1 VISGLSGKN
10 INNAR
15 VAAMPKFLPSCNIV
29 PMKALKFHT
38 FLLPAAFIMICGF
51 LVSCENSLDE
61 INKITAKK
69 IGVETAKGVTII
81 YTIGSK
87 TKSRITAPLMLRH
100 QEAIPYIEFT
110 KTIHADFFDDS
121 LRVES
126 TMDAHYAKYNETE
139 SKVFLKDSVVVIN
152 TKGDTLYCNELYWDR
167 KRTGEEFYTDKPV
180 RIRTRTEILDGDGL
194 DAPQDFHNWHL
205 INGRGIV
212 RVSSSEF
219 PE

>member
-1 VISGLSGKN
+1 
-10 INNAR
+10 
-15 VAAMPKFLPSCNIV
+15 
-29 PMKALKFHT
+29 MKALKFHT

-100 QEAIPYIEFT
+100 QEAVPYIEFT

>member
-1 VISGLSGKN
+1 MNDS
-10 INNAR
+10 
-15 VAAMPKFLPSCNIV
+15 
-29 PMKALKFHT
+29 KFHT
-38 FLLPAAFIMICGF
+38 SLFVKTAFIFLLF
-51 LVSCENSLDE
+51 LISSCENSLDD
-61 INKITAKK
+61 INRITSKIS
-69 IGVETAKGVTII
+69 GVEVAKYVKIL
-81 YTIGSK
+81 YSIGDV

-100 QEAIPYIEFT
+100 QEAVPYIEFT

-121 LRVES
+121 LRIES
-126 TMDAHYAKYNETE
+126 MLDAHYAKYLEKE

-167 KRTGEEFYTDKPV
+167 HRTGEEFYTDKPV
-180 RIRTRTEILDGDGL
+180 RIRTPTEILDGDGL

>member
-1 VISGLSGKN
+1 MNFPNFNKFIFLK
-10 INNAR
+10 
-15 VAAMPKFLPSCNIV
+15 AALITGCFFVS
-29 PMKALKFHT
+29 
-38 FLLPAAFIMICGF
+38 
-51 LVSCENSLDE
+51 SCENSIED
-61 INKITAKK
+61 INNITSKK
-69 IGVETAKGVTII
+69 TGVEVAKDVKII
-81 YTIGSK
+81 YSIGDE

-100 QEAIPYIEFT
+100 QEDVPYIEFT

-121 LRVES
+121 LQVES
-126 TMDAHYAKYNETE
+126 RLDAHYAKYLETE

-167 KRTGEEFYTDKPV
+167 RRTGQEFYTDKPV
-180 RIRTRTEILDGDGL
+180 RIRTKTEILDGDGL

-212 RVSSSEF
+212 RVSSTEF

>member
-1 VISGLSGKN
+1 MNFSNFYRFNFLKAALIISC
-10 INNAR
+10 
-15 VAAMPKFLPSCNIV
+15 F
-29 PMKALKFHT
+29 
-38 FLLPAAFIMICGF
+38 FIS
-51 LVSCENSLDE
+51 SCENSLED
-61 INKITAKK
+61 INKITSKRT
-69 IGVETAKGVTII
+69 GVEVAKDVKIL
-81 YTIGSK
+81 YSIGND

-100 QEAIPYIEFT
+100 QELVPYTEFT
-110 KTIHADFFDDS
+110 KTIHADFFDTS

-126 TMDAHYAKYNETE
+126 TLDAHYAKYMETE

-167 KRTGEEFYTDKPV
+167 RRTGEEFYTDKPV
-180 RIRTRTEILDGDGL
+180 RIRTKTEILDGDGL

-219 PE
+219 PQ